1 MEIILLRKKIKRA
14 EFTRNYRDFFKGV
27 ALGIV
32 VLWSILTFYH
42 LYGDTSWEELIDQFR
57 RLMFVINI
65 KLSGI
70 FKI

>member
-14 EFTRNYRDFFKGV
+14 EFKRDFRDFFKGM

-32 VLWSILTFYH
+32 VLWPILTFYH

>member
-14 EFTRNYRDFFKGV
+14 EFKRDSRDFFKGF
-27 ALGIV
+27 AFGIV
-32 VLWSILTFYH
+32 VLWPILTFYH

>member
-14 EFTRNYRDFFKGV
+14 EFKRDSRDFFKGM

-32 VLWSILTFYH
+32 ILWPILTFCH

>member
-14 EFTRNYRDFFKGV
+14 EFKRDFRDFFKGL
-27 ALGIV
+27 AFGIV
-32 VLWSILTFYH
+32 VLWLILTFYH